1 MVRNKKNKKAEQDRD
16 REPTPQ
22 EQAEHEHRDAA
33 TETEAGEPSLEDR
46 VAELEDKLAAA
57 EESALRAR
65 ADFQNYQR
73 RAITNERDAR
83 EWGAAGVLESMVSV
97 IDHFDVALSQDPEK
111 SSAASI
117 IDGVKLIKGEMIRAL
132 KDHGVT
138 AIEPG
143 VGDELDPGRHEAIG
157 HRATEG
163 VEPGRVSMVMQVGY
177 AMGDRVLRP
186 AKVFVAPEE

>member
-1 MVRNKKNKKAEQDRD
+1 MVRNKKNKNAERD
-16 REPTPQ
+16 RER
-22 EQAEHEHRDAA
+22 EQGDHQGEGA
-33 TETEAGEPSLEDR
+33 AGEVGSGGPTLEDR

-57 EESALRAR
+57 EENALRAR

-111 SSAASI
+111 SSASSI

-132 KDHGVT
+132 KDHGVA

-157 HRATEG
+157 HRAVEG
-163 VEPGRVSMVMQVGY
+163 VAPGHVSMVMQTGY

>member
-1 MVRNKKNKKAEQDRD
+1 MVRNKKNKNREH
-16 REPTPQ
+16 EPTPQ
-22 EQAEHEHRDAA
+22 EQAGHDRDPSGKV
-33 TETEAGEPSLEDR
+33 EAGEPLLEER

-57 EESALRAR
+57 EENALRAR

-97 IDHFDVALSQDPEK
+97 IDHFDVALTQDPEK
-111 SSAASI
+111 ASASSI
-117 IDGVKLIKGEMIRAL
+117 IDGVKLIKNEMVRAL
-132 KDHGVT
+132 KDHGVS

-157 HRATEG
+157 HQPAEG
-163 VEPGRVSMVMQVGY
+163 VSPGCVSRVMQVGY